1 MEHQL
6 ATLSTSFNYI
16 NIHMWRWLGTRQHV
30 QTWVI
35 FKDIKGRSHRGRN
48 GDTCASWK
56 DTFDMFGRFF
66 FAQTQETSTVAI
78 CIYIYIYLYI
88 YIYWHVICTH
98 TDKVSTSLSC
108 HHLSDSY
115 QFRCSAFGYGS
126 CTFNVT
132 VVRQKD
138 LTFSMPLKTKTK
150 HTHMFP
156 SRKKKRRNRKSPRRS
171 QVTALL
177 GGEIVFFFGF
187 MPVFLRNLPRFK
199 IRIMFAYSPTT
210 RRSSNMQTTTA
221 IYNYKPTQAIQR
233 YRDLKK
239 HTHNKQNKK
248 KQRKKQT
255 QLPTSDFSNFSW
267 CFESLGKLLLH
278 FALQLKIWK
287 IIWGKDWF
295 GG

>member
-1 MEHQL
+1 MKEREFEWGRLIEYISTVYVVNHQCQLAVDHWMEHQL

-16 NIHMWRWLGTRQHV
+16 NIHMWRWLGSRQHV

-56 DTFDMFGRFF
+56 DTFDMFGRLFF
-66 FAQTQETSTVAI
+66 CPDPRNKHCS
-78 CIYIYIYLYI
+78 YMYI

-138 LTFSMPLKTKTK
+138 LTFSMHAPKNKNIHICFT
-150 HTHMFP
+150 P
-156 SRKKKRRNRKSPRRS
+156 GKRRGAIKRV
-171 QVTALL
+171 Q
-177 GGEIVFFFGF
+177 GGAKWQLCWAGKLFFFFSF
-187 MPVFLRNLPRFK
+187 MPEV
-199 IRIMFAYSPTT
+199 
-210 RRSSNMQTTTA
+210 
-221 IYNYKPTQAIQR
+221 
-233 YRDLKK
+233 
-239 HTHNKQNKK
+239 QNSYHVHLFPNHKK
-248 KQRKKQT
+248 KQ
-255 QLPTSDFSNFSW
+255 
-267 CFESLGKLLLH
+267 
-278 FALQLKIWK
+278 
-287 IIWGKDWF
+287 
-295 GG
+295 

>member
-1 MEHQL
+1 
-6 ATLSTSFNYI
+6 
-16 NIHMWRWLGTRQHV
+16 
-30 QTWVI
+30 
-35 FKDIKGRSHRGRN
+35 
-48 GDTCASWK
+48 
-56 DTFDMFGRFF
+56 MFGRFF

-78 CIYIYIYLYI
+78 CIYIYIGMSY
-88 YIYWHVICTH
+88 VH

-150 HTHMFP
+150 TYAYVSLQEKEEAQSKESKEEP
-156 SRKKKRRNRKSPRRS
+156 SDSFVGRGNC
-171 QVTALL
+171 
-177 GGEIVFFFGF
+177 FFCF

-199 IRIMFAYSPTT
+199 IRIMFTYSPTT
-210 RRSSNMQTTTA
+210 RRSSNMQTTTT
-221 IYNYKPTQAIQR
+221 IYNYKPTEAIQR
-233 YRDLKK
+233 YRDLEK

-267 CFESLGKLLLH
+267 CFESLGTLLLY

-287 IIWGKDWF
+287 IIRGKDWF